1 MSFIRRRVGVAHIR
15 MYGRMGPLEQ
25 RQKEAIHHGLNLGA
39 TRLCSVLPAGQGH
52 ESAWHK
58 VVDFRPGE
66 VVYGEAIVLR
76 EEGTGAIFT
85 SRDCPIT
92 TFVDERRGIV
102 GAAHV
107 GRRSLLNTSAECPG
121 CDTGVLENLFAAMG
135 NPYGENLLVYVTGGI
150 SARNFPHD
158 DPAIVRPFI
167 DKFGADVV
175 ADHRRGTLDLFRVI
189 RKICM
194 RYGVKKENILRDGIC
209 TFETEWT
216 GSRRAGR
223 DGSNWTYVIKT
234 R

>member
-1 MSFIRRRVGVAHIR
+1 MGFIRRRVGVARVR

-25 RQKEAIHHGLNLGA
+25 QQREAIHRGLSLGA

-52 ESAWHK
+52 ENAWHK
-58 VVDFRPGE
+58 VVEFCPGD

-76 EEGTGAIFT
+76 EENTGAIFT
-85 SRDCPIT
+85 SRDCPIVT
-92 TFVDERRGIV
+92 AVDERSSLV
-102 GAAHV
+102 GVAYA
-107 GRRSLLNTSAECPG
+107 GRRSLMKTGAECPS

-135 NPYGENLLVYVTGGI
+135 NPYGEHLLVYVTGGI
-150 SARNFPHD
+150 SAKNFPHD

-167 DKFGADVV
+167 EKFGADVV

-189 RKICM
+189 RKICI
-194 RYGVKKENILRDGIC
+194 RYGVKKDRIFQDGIC
-209 TFETEWT
+209 TFEAEWT

-223 DGSNWTYVIKT
+223 SGSNWTYVIKT